1 MKPHRDRPRK
11 RWRWWPALV
20 IVAAGTA
27 AAQSAGNYDLSWS
40 TLDNGGGTSSGG
52 VYSLSGTIGQAD
64 AAGNGTASSG
74 GSFVLS
80 PGFWPGVQTATGP
93 ADTLFKDGFE

>member
-1 MKPHRDRPRK
+1 VL
-11 RWRWWPALV
+11 AV
-20 IVAAGTA
+20 FAAGTA
-27 AAQSAGNYDLSWS
+27 AAQSAGTYDLSWT

-64 AAGNGTASSG
+64 AASSGTASSG

-80 PGFWPGVQTATGP
+80 PGFWPGVQTAAGP
-93 ADTLFKDGFE
+93 TDTLFKDGFE